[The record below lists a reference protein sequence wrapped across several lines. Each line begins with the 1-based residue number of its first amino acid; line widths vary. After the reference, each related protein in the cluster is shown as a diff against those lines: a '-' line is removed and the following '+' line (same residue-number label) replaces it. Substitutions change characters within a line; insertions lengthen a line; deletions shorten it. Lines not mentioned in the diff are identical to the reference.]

1 MCSKCDN
8 LRDEIA
14 RTGAFSV
21 GLTDP
26 SSVALTIPDIK
37 DLEEKL
43 ATLVAG
49 HESAPK

>member
-8 LRDEIA
+8 LRGEII
-14 RTGAFSV
+14 RTREFSV

-26 SSVALTIPDIK
+26 SSIVLAKADIK
-37 DLEEKL
+37 LLEEEL

-49 HESAPK
+49 HQFASE